1 MSKTIMTSVIK
12 LPLPFS
18 TCKSHHMAIQNSQ
31 GSLSSGKG
39 RRKNIYINS
48 CATKQFSIELV
59 NQFLNMFKVSKNNF
73 RILY

>member
-1 MSKTIMTSVIK
+1 MTSVIR

-18 TCKSHHMAIQNSQ
+18 TCKSHRIAIQT
-31 GSLSSGKG
+31 LRLPFHLEKG
-39 RRKNIYINS
+39 RRQNIYINS

>member
-1 MSKTIMTSVIK
+1 MISAIK

-18 TCKSHHMAIQNSQ
+18 LCESHHMVIPELS
-31 GSLSSGKG
+31 GFLSSEKG

-73 RILY
+73 RIL